1 MRVRFVPAAMALVAA
16 TLWLSASPASAAS
29 IHLHGKFIAMQVA
42 RDCINAGGKGTDGI
56 GAGGYG
62 CKTDKGS
69 VKCTSGGDCY
79 GSCGNCSA
87 ARAGGDEN
95 GLLAFLRP
103 SAGMSIG
110 Q

>member
-1 MRVRFVPAAMALVAA
+1 MRVHFVPAAISLAAA
-16 TLWLSASPASAAS
+16 TLWLSASPAFAAS
-29 IHLHGKFIAMQVA
+29 VHLHGKFIAMQVA
-42 RDCINAGGKGTDGI
+42 RDCANAGGQGTDGI

-79 GSCGNCSA
+79 GSCSNCSA
-87 ARAGGDEN
+87 ARAGSDN
-95 GLLAFLRP
+95 GPLAFLRP